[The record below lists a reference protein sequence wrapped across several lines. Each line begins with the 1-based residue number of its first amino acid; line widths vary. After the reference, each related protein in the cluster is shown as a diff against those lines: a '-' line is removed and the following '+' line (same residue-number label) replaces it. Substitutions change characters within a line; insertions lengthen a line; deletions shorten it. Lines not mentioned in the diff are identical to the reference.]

1 MSVVVVGAI
10 RHDGILAPVAH
21 HLRSV
26 WQQNVT
32 AGIRVERGCSEEKSV
47 EKPPTMDEKTRL
59 FLQI

>member
-1 MSVVVVGAI
+1 
-10 RHDGILAPVAH
+10 
-21 HLRSV
+21 V

-32 AGIRVERGCSEEKSV
+32 AGIPAKTPRSEEKSV

>member
-1 MSVVVVGAI
+1 
-10 RHDGILAPVAH
+10 
-21 HLRSV
+21 V

-32 AGIRVERGCSEEKSV
+32 AGIRVKTGCSEEKSV